1 MKLKKTILT
10 LSLLGS
16 LFFSATAFASETS
29 DKLAT
34 VTADVTQS
42 EAKINDFK
50 SQIKDVQS
58 QLKINEE
65 TQAALVQQLDKEVEK
80 LADIKEALIQKEAQQ
95 AEVAASFL
103 SSSLDLLSGLQG
115 KEQIEVQVTKL
126 KEEQSNQRIEVASLQ
141 GKLTQLK
148 QSKQELTANATNL
161 GQEQAAVEKAIV
173 VKKATIEKLA
183 AKVKAE
189 EEKAAKVAQTG
200 FAAPIEGSLNVSSP
214 FGWRQM
220 PLGGGTE
227 HHDGID
233 LTGSTGQTVMAARDG
248 VVIEAGFDASCG
260 NHVIVKHDNGY
271 YTYYF
276 HLTTIEVSNGA
287 NVSVG
292 QRIGGMGTTGNSTGV
307 HLHFGVATGMWE
319 GFVDPAPLIGAA

>member
-10 LSLLGS
+10 ISLLGS
-16 LFFSATAFASETS
+16 LFFSTTAFASENS

-34 VTADVTQS
+34 VKADVTQS
-42 EAKINDFK
+42 ETKINDFK
-50 SQIKDVQS
+50 SQIEDTQS
-58 QLKINEE
+58 QIKINEE
-65 TQAALVQQLDKEVEK
+65 TKTTLTGQLDEEVEK
-80 LADIKEALIQKEAQQ
+80 LAAVKAKLTKKEAQQ

-103 SSSLDLLSGLQG
+103 GSSLDLLNGLQG
-115 KEQIEVQVTKL
+115 KEQIEAQVTKL
-126 KEEQSNQRIEVASLQ
+126 KEEQSSQRIEVAALQ
-141 GKLTQLK
+141 GKLAQLE
-148 QSKQELTANATNL
+148 QTNQELATKATKL
-161 GQEQAAVEKAIV
+161 AQEQAHFEKEIAT
-173 VKKATIEKLA
+173 KKATIEKLA

-189 EEKAAKVAQTG
+189 EEQAEKVAQTG
-200 FAAPIEGSLNVSSP
+200 FASPLEGSLNVSSP

-248 VVIEAGFDASCG
+248 VVVEAGFDASCG

-276 HLTTIEVSNGA
+276 HLTSIEVSNGA

-307 HLHFGVATGMWE
+307 HLHFGVATGMWD
-319 GFVDPAPLIGAA
+319 GFVDPAPLIGA